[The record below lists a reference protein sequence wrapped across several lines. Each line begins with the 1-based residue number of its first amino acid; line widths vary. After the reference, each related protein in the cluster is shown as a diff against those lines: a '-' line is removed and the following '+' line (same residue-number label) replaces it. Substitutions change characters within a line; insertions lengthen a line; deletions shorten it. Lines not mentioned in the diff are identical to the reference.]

1 MSVARLTTAFLL
13 LWLTWSIPAS
23 AQTTFEIV
31 GARAL
36 GMGGA
41 FVGVANDPSA
51 IHWNPA
57 GLAHGDR
64 KGMTV
69 EWDRLQFG
77 DLKALPTIGAAQS
90 RHGLTYV
97 ATYPVGMSYG
107 YFHSARVVDL
117 GPDGEVMT
125 DGLRVHHIGFTFAQP
140 IVEGLVVGATA
151 KYLRGQASNGFS
163 FGLINEDV
171 LEEAFG
177 REVDSDGEFD
187 VDLGI
192 MADLKWVRVGF
203 TVKNLFEPTF
213 VGIAGFAIQVQ
224 RRMRLGLAVLPVDG
238 LTLAFDVDLDTA
250 DPLVG
255 QRRMMALGGEASLG
269 SRVELRSGVR
279 WSRDGEKRPITALG
293 GSIRIRTGLWVDGY
307 ASYSREEDRGFGV
320 ALRAGF

>member
-1 MSVARLTTAFLL
+1 MARLTVVFAL
-13 LWLTWSIPAS
+13 LWLSWSAPAS
-23 AQTTFEIV
+23 AQTAFEIV

-77 DLKALPTIGAAQS
+77 DPKDLPTLGAAQS

-107 YFHSARVVDL
+107 YFHSARVVEL
-117 GPDGEVMT
+117 GSGGEVTT

-151 KYLRGQASNGFS
+151 KYLRGQASNGF
-163 FGLINEDV
+163 GNGQINEDV
-171 LEEAFG
+171 LEEALG

-203 TVKNLFEPTF
+203 TAKNLLEPTF
-213 VGIAGFAIQVQ
+213 VGIAGFAIQLQ
-224 RRMRLGLAVLPVDG
+224 RRYRLGLAVLPVDG
-238 LTLAFDVDLDTA
+238 LTLAFDIDLDTA
-250 DPLVG
+250 DPPVG
-255 QRRMMALGGEASLG
+255 LRRMMALGGDVRLG
-269 SRVELRSGVR
+269 SSFALRSGVR
-279 WSRDGEKRPITALG
+279 WGRDGERRPIAALG
-293 GSIRIRTGLWVDGY
+293 ASLRIRKGFWLDSFAT
-307 ASYSREEDRGFGV
+307 YSRTEDRGWGV
-320 ALRAGF
+320 ALRAGS